1 MLAKGMIA
9 VVLLAFSLVSHA
21 EVVNIDSKEL
31 LQLIAKGVPLI
42 DIRTE
47 GEWNA
52 TGVVAGSKLLTFFD
66 ERGQANTSMWLER
79 AKPIAGPDTPVIL
92 ICRSGN
98 RSNAAAQFLSD
109 RAGYK
114 TVYNVSRGMNGWVGE
129 GRKTV
134 SADRSMAV
142 CSLGG
147 PC

>member
-1 MLAKGMIA
+1 MIAKGVLVAALA
-9 VVLLAFSLVSHA
+9 VLSWGARA
-21 EVVNIDSKEL
+21 EVVNIDSKKLE
-31 LQLIAKGVPLI
+31 QLIAKGVPLI

-66 ERGQANTSMWLER
+66 ERGQANTSLWLER
-79 AKPIAGPDTPVIL
+79 AKPIAGPENPVIL

-98 RSNAAAQFLSD
+98 RSNAAAKFLSD
-109 RAGYK
+109 HAGYK

-129 GRKTV
+129 GRKPV

-142 CSLGG
+142 CLLGR